1 MSKRVE
7 SIEITFENLDY
18 INIPAEYFG
27 EFYITGIQT
36 TVERLALNAIVQRTR
51 ADQIEFE
58 LLARVDVALSDMS
71 RDLSFLPEE
80 NLSLLKRIENRK
92 DIAYRT
98 ALPMVAAALVT
109 IPLAVYVSK
118 QIPGNGFR
126 SLLGSVLIL
135 LSLYFLVF
143 HKIFLLSFD
152 FFFLCKYLL

>member
-92 DIAYRT
+92 DIAY
-98 ALPMVAAALVT
+98 LD
-109 IPLAVYVSK
+109 I
-118 QIPGNGFR
+118 
-126 SLLGSVLIL
+126 
-135 LSLYFLVF
+135 
-143 HKIFLLSFD
+143 
-152 FFFLCKYLL
+152 